1 MFSADFVLDVLDH
14 VPDAIVDGGWGIDAL
29 IGRVTRAHDDLD
41 LVVPLARAD
50 AIAEALRPVG
60 FTERLDEPPARI
72 VLSTEFD
79 QRVDLHVVT
88 PSERGMV
95 QEVEGGRRFTY
106 ALHAE
111 GKILGRTVRCLSSG
125 MQVVTHSQYEPDEQ
139 DVADIVALA
148 SATGESLP
156 PPYVV
161 VTGDEPIRAAV
172 ASDCAAFCAV
182 RHRSWHHA
190 YTGLMPQAVLDAM
203 DLGAT
208 YSSWWP
214 FLRLP
219 PTRRRGALVAGKPGT
234 VVGLAVMGPSRD
246 TDVDP
251 KTTGEISL
259 LYADPL
265 ALGRGIGHR
274 LLMAATAW
282 LHERGF
288 DDLRLW
294 TLQGNSPARSFYER
308 HGWWHDGGVRT
319 ETEPGGSWD
328 SVRYQLLG

>member
-1 MFSADFVLDVLDH
+1 
-14 VPDAIVDGGWGIDAL
+14 
-29 IGRVTRAHDDLD
+29 
-41 LVVPLARAD
+41 
-50 AIAEALRPVG
+50 
-60 FTERLDEPPARI
+60 
-72 VLSTEFD
+72 
-79 QRVDLHVVT
+79 
-88 PSERGMV
+88 
-95 QEVEGGRRFTY
+95 
-106 ALHAE
+106 
-111 GKILGRTVRCLSSG
+111 
-125 MQVVTHSQYEPDEQ
+125 
-139 DVADIVALA
+139 
-148 SATGESLP
+148 
-156 PPYVV
+156 
-161 VTGDEPIRAAV
+161 
-172 ASDCAAFCAV
+172 
-182 RHRSWHHA
+182 
-190 YTGLMPQAVLDAM
+190 MPQAVLDAM

-251 KTTGEISL
+251 RTTGEISL

-319 ETEPGGSWD
+319 ETELGGSWD
-328 SVRYQLLG
+328 SVRYQLRG